1 MRLILVATP
10 KRLEKML
17 EEACSTFFGGN
28 TKKFALGVAAAAATV
43 TAPAWAGATLIGASA
58 LAIGKYG
65 LSKKGIKS
73 GVQDLSE
80 AAEYLLSSEKQ
91 PTELKEKLDLIA
103 EHLKL
108 DVPIVYVPLE
118 EVHHLQFD
126 IGEAPTNGSFYV
138 SHPFLENVFIRP
150 AEFNKT
156 LAKEKEA
163 AFIRLAAA
171 LGAKSIHLNSVTIQQ
186 TNQIFGQKIKPHLL
200 APQIGIKAT
209 FNEKGELVKDVYKQY
224 HKPKKQPFV
233 PPELEKWV
241 KLDPALRQLATDR
254 MDLNLASVKVSLQ
267 FKDTKT
273 TGSEIALA
281 LAGRKFDIGGKIEK
295 IQESTWQFYVEF
307 FDKDEIIVA

>member
-1 MRLILVATP
+1 MKLILVATP
-10 KRLEKML
+10 KKLEQFLDDALSGFSHTAKRFADSIAQTSQAL
-17 EEACSTFFGGN
+17 SQSLNKQYYLFSKDKPTAEAEQ
-28 TKKFALGVAAAAATV
+28 
-43 TAPAWAGATLIGASA
+43 
-58 LAIGKYG
+58 AIACEI
-65 LSKKGIKS
+65 LSKKN
-73 GVQDLSE
+73 
-80 AAEYLLSSEKQ
+80 Q
-91 PTELKEKLDLIA
+91 PLELKEKLDIIA
-103 EHLKL
+103 EHLAL
-108 DVPIVYVPLE
+108 NIPILYVPLDQTE
-118 EVHHLQFD
+118 HLEFD

-171 LGAKSIHLNSVTIQQ
+171 LGAKTIHLNSVTIQQ
-186 TNQIFGQKIKPHLL
+186 TNQFFGQKAKPHLL

-233 PPELEKWV
+233 PNELERWV

-281 LAGRKFDIGGKIEK
+281 LAGRKFEIGGKIEK
-295 IQESTWQFYVEF
+295 IQESTWQFHVEF
-307 FDKDEIIVA
+307 FDKDEIPC